1 LVSPRVVTVAKIA
14 LKAIGVIRAGANPVG
29 GMKEW

>member
-1 LVSPRVVTVAKIA
+1 MKIIVVR
-14 LKAIGVIRAGANPVG
+14 KAVGAIRAGANPVG